1 MQGDG
6 DTSGGDGIA
15 LLDANDLTGNAE
27 GELCGDRRDAEA
39 GEPRD
44 KGGETTA

>member
-6 DTSGGDGIA
+6 DTRGSDGIA
-15 LLDANDLTGNAE
+15 LLDADDLPGNAE
-27 GELCGDRRDAEA
+27 GELCGDRRDAKA